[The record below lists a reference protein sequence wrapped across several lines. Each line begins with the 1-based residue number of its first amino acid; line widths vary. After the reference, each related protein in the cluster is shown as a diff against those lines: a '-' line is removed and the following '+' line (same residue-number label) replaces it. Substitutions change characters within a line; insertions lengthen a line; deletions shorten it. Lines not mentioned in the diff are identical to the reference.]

1 MINHKGG
8 DMRKVII
15 EIIILC
21 MAVLGLLYICIRY
34 SNTQMVKELCNQSP
48 IVFSARLNDGV
59 KGTFKYNI
67 DTKQIEKI
75 SDWVFHEL
83 SYSEDKKKIIGVIWE
98 DEFQGLAEF
107 DIQENMFLSIIDLKD
122 LNQCAQELG
131 LDQAIYGGPGVT
143 KVHIPRYYR
152 EGYTF
157 FWNDS
162 AHDICYLK
170 KEKSRWNMQVIN
182 HSNFQGYTYFV
193 KWQGEEDTLFLESR
207 EKFLSQKVG
216 RGTIIEKNIR
226 SGETK
231 ALLDINL
238 TEAVD
243 SDGLM
248 DMSDDMNKIVYY
260 DNTEIYTYNV
270 QTKQKEHIINQY
282 LFLQY
287 VLDLRFSPDGKY
299 LFYTVGDIPF
309 FWDGGYRLQFFVV
322 DLEKKIKIKLN
333 KWEFGDVF
341 YGFDW

>member
-122 LNQCAQELG
+122 LNQCAQEL
-131 LDQAIYGGPGVT
+131 
-143 KVHIPRYYR
+143 
-152 EGYTF
+152 
-157 FWNDS
+157 
-162 AHDICYLK
+162 
-170 KEKSRWNMQVIN
+170 
-182 HSNFQGYTYFV
+182 
-193 KWQGEEDTLFLESR
+193 
-207 EKFLSQKVG
+207 
-216 RGTIIEKNIR
+216 
-226 SGETK
+226 
-231 ALLDINL
+231 
-238 TEAVD
+238 
-243 SDGLM
+243 
-248 DMSDDMNKIVYY
+248 
-260 DNTEIYTYNV
+260 
-270 QTKQKEHIINQY
+270 
-282 LFLQY
+282 
-287 VLDLRFSPDGKY
+287 
-299 LFYTVGDIPF
+299 
-309 FWDGGYRLQFFVV
+309 
-322 DLEKKIKIKLN
+322 
-333 KWEFGDVF
+333 
-341 YGFDW
+341 